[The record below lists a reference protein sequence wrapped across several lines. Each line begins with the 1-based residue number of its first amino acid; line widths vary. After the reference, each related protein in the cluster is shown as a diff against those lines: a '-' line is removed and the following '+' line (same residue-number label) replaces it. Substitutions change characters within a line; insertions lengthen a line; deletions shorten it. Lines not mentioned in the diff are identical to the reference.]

1 MRSLILA
8 LLLFCSGTLFSQHT
22 FQDLDRVYGLDPL
35 LFNGK
40 KYSYFLPSGTGG
52 NQFFSSAEF
61 VWGGIVV
68 KGCSGEVVKGCSGE
82 VVKGKSDKDLLLNY
96 DVFNQK
102 LLLKFFDETGAEQI
116 IEVSEAWLESF
127 DLGPVNFICLRE
139 NDETRIYQ
147 VLGDGPCKIL
157 YYWRKN
163 LKLINTATASSY
175 TFTSPV
181 KTSFVLIDGK
191 PRPFGSKGSFTK
203 LFNPAHKVEI
213 KNYLQANGINLKKAS
228 DQAMTDLINY
238 IGNLE

>member
-1 MRSLILA
+1 MITGLMRSLILA
-8 LLLFCSGTLFSQHT
+8 LLLFCSGFLFSQHT
-22 FQDLDRVYGLDPL
+22 YQDLDRVYGLDPL

-68 KGCSGEVVKGCSGE
+68 MGFSGEVIKW
-82 VVKGKSDKDLLLNY
+82 KSDKDLLLNY

-116 IEVSEAWLESF
+116 IEISEAWLESF
-127 DLGPVNFICLRE
+127 NLGPVNFIYVRD
-139 NDETRIYQ
+139 NDKVKIYQ
-147 VLGDGPCKIL
+147 ALGDGKFKML
-157 YYWRKN
+157 HYWRKD
-163 LKLINTATASSY
+163 LKLTNTATASYYAFS
-175 TFTSPV
+175 SPI
-181 KTSFVLIDGK
+181 KENFVLIEGI
-191 PRPFGSKGSFTK
+191 PRPFRSKGSFIK
-203 LFNPAHKVEI
+203 LFNPGHRVEI

-238 IGNLE
+238 IGNQE